1 MAKVLYLDNFNNF
14 DFFLEVSKFSSDID
28 MDFIVFNDEKNRI
41 VNSLPF
47 KSYKLKASF
56 LSTSVNELITEEEYR
71 IAIKND
77 RLLKLLPCGLSIKL
91 MRNYVDQVEK
101 IIDSKSYDLVLG
113 EISWGL
119 EYLVFLLCK
128 RKGIKYRHLLY
139 LPLKTVRAVTFDAD
153 HSMSSLAECADC
165 HTEAEFKISYSDIC
179 LRVKECFE
187 KGNIPAKYKTIISSD
202 YREWKPLWWLSAFSY
217 HINKRTYAPLY
228 KNSAVTLQEALSA
241 PFKKVLYFPLHVQP
255 ESTPDYVSPYYSDQF
270 ELIERVSKQ
279 LGDEV
284 VILVKEHPNKFSPRS
299 VRGFKRLKKN
309 KNVVFLS
316 LSENAKDIMEK
327 ADLVL
332 TIAGTSCLE
341 AANVRKPAI
350 AFSNIYYTSFPGVFD
365 GRQALENN
373 QLKLLV
379 ETALKHTEFS
389 DNANGLVE
397 EFGVTGFVHEPM
409 LFPELFEVQNLK
421 AVEDLIIHVCKSKV
435 DS

>member
-14 DFFLEVSKFSSDID
+14 DFFLEVSRSSSYID
-28 MDFIVFNDEKNRI
+28 MDFIVFNSEKENI
-41 VNSLPF
+41 VKNSSF
-47 KSYKLKASF
+47 RSYKLKASF
-56 LSTSVNELITEEEYR
+56 ISTSMTELITEEEYR

-77 RLLKLLPCGLSIKL
+77 RLLKLLPTGLSMSL
-91 MRNYVDQVEK
+91 MRNYIDQIEK
-101 IIDSKSYDLVLG
+101 IIESNNYDLVLG
-113 EISWGL
+113 EISWAL
-119 EYLVFLLCK
+119 EYLVFLLCE

-139 LPLKTVRAVTFDAD
+139 LPLNTVRAVTFDAE
-153 HSMSSLAECADC
+153 HSMASLAECANC

-187 KGNIPAKYKTIISSD
+187 KGNIPASYKALISSD

-217 HINKRTYAPLY
+217 HVNKHTYAPLY
-228 KNSAVTLQEALSA
+228 KKSAVTLQEALNE
-241 PFKKVLYFPLHVQP
+241 PDKKVLYFPLHVQP
-255 ESTPDYVSPYYSDQF
+255 ESTPDYVSPYYSEQF
-270 ELIERVSKQ
+270 ELIAKVSEQ
-279 LGDEV
+279 LGDEF

-299 VRGFKRLKKN
+299 VKGFERLKRI
-309 KNVVFLS
+309 KNVIFLS

-350 AFSNIYYTSFPGVFD
+350 AFSNIYYTALPGVFD
-365 GRQALENN
+365 GRQALEQNK
-373 QLKLLV
+373 LKSFV
-379 ETALKHTEFS
+379 ETALGHTEFS

-397 EFGVTGFVHEPM
+397 GFGVTGFVHDPM
-409 LFPELFEVQNLK
+409 LFPELFESQNLK
-421 AVEDLIIHVCKSKV
+421 AVEDLIVHLCENRI